1 MRDDYFTLEE
11 LTRLL
16 HTSEYKVKRAMNGQ
30 YALPHCKCGTIY
42 VIPKARFF
50 AWYERLQRSGLLC
63 EALGPIVPLYHDI
76 YIARD
81 KWLKDR
87 YGIEKGAA
95 SIGEQKRTPR
105 SEQSQT
111 GIHAQVR

>member
-11 LTRLL
+11 VTRVL
-16 HTSEYKVKRAMNGQ
+16 HTSEYKVKRAMNGP
-30 YALPHCKCGTIY
+30 YALPHCKCGIIY
-42 VIPKARFF
+42 VIPKGRFF
-50 AWYERLQRSGLLC
+50 SWYERLHRSGLLC
-63 EALGPIVPLYHDI
+63 DALGTPDPNWHCVYA
-76 YIARD
+76 ARD
-81 KWLKDR
+81 EWLKDR